1 MSEHPTVHGV
11 RPSAEDQRGRER
23 ESEDEEDVEGLG
35 EVLAA
40 DEDGS
45 AAAASSS
52 SGARAGRAAAQEERE
67 EMPEGAEDMV
77 CDESGSQHARVEE
90 QEGRVVRPV
99 PAPSEPSR
107 AEREAHEVSH
117 WPYRSWCPYC
127 VMGRGRDKAHR
138 RRDGSEPRRPQVV
151 ADYCFMSRGDRAE
164 AERAGARP
172 VLVVKEV
179 SDGPVLALAVPRKGG
194 DAAWV
199 ARRCARWLD
208 NLGHKR
214 ITIKTDQEPSIEAW
228 AQSVRKAA
236 GEGTEI
242 ALETSP
248 VGESQAN
255 GAAEQAVQ
263 EVKGLIRTLKAMLDD
278 RAGVEVTVAHPVYP
292 FLVEHAG
299 TLLSKYKVYSDG
311 KTAYER
317 VTGRKSCP
325 PMCAFGEKILFLPL
339 KGARQRKWQYGV
351 FLGVMDRSG
360 EFVIANAEGHVIKAR
375 TIKRLVVSSRWDKE
389 LLNNIKG
396 SPWAPVD
403 GEKVEGI
410 PVEVHIPPVVDVPV
424 IPEAQNTQV
433 RRMKIGKNV
442 YLEHGHPECR
452 GCEALRRGRDPR
464 PHSKEC
470 IERVTKAIGDLPEWQ
485 EKLKRDKERVNWRL
499 AERIEQQDKRAR
511 TEGSAAVGTPGGP
524 FPSTR
529 VSEGTGAAATEPGP
543 APAEVGGAVVGG
555 ASGSRSRGRE
565 DEVAAEEQPAKRG
578 KADEV
583 APASVKR
590 AGDGEDPEEGKRM
603 RIQVVAEEIHKDGVE
618 ESGMR
623 MAIAEAYS
631 PPRVTRAAERHGLR
645 AGWSLDLTTRR
656 KDGRAWDF
664 SQAWMREEA
673 RALAARTKPRLIV
686 GSPPCTPFSALQNLS
701 KRGREEQLARE
712 RAAAEVHLRFCC
724 QMYKDQAERGD
735 LFLHEHPLTAES
747 WKLRVVQEMMALP
760 GAVTVVADQCR
771 FGLTAVD
778 KDGPGLVKKPTRF
791 VTNSA
796 AVARRLD
803 KRCAGGHRHVHL
815 VSGRAAGARVYPR
828 GLCDAVCQGLVD
840 DYREHAEG
848 RAAADADASVC
859 LIEMNTDKLREG
871 DLGAREVCS
880 LVHGGSAVWDDVRG
894 GYLDPE
900 LVRQA
905 REEEMRY
912 VREAPVYRK
921 VDRREAVAARAP
933 IIKVRWVDTNKG
945 TEEAPEV
952 RSRLVAMELKSR
964 TGDMNPFDVFSATP
978 PIEAVRL
985 VVSHA
990 ASYGRY
996 GRGGERGF
1004 MVIDV
1009 RRAYFNARARRKVF
1023 TEIPGEDWESGD
1035 EDRCAELVHSLYGT
1049 RDAGRNWYEE
1059 LREFLEGLGGTTG
1072 KASVSVYRFVRDGR
1086 VVKVAVHGDDTVC
1099 AGDKRDCEWLKKEF
1113 EKRFEIKHQ
1122 SLGTGPG
1129 EKREVKVLNRL
1140 VRLVPEGIEM
1150 EADPRH
1156 ARALIEEMGVEAG
1169 KSVGTPMAAD
1179 SSESRKAQ
1187 QKDDEEAMEPGEA
1200 TRYRAL
1206 AARLNYLAMDRPD
1219 LQVATLAASRRMSSP
1234 VKGDWAILKRVARY
1248 LRRQPRAACLYRWQ
1262 RDGFP
1267 LVVCTDSDWAG
1278 CKATRVSTSGGVVY
1292 RGEHVVKTWCRTQH
1306 AISLSSMEA
1315 ELYAAVLGVTQ
1326 GEGVRALL
1334 QDFGEHVKLTLA
1346 VDSSAAMGIIAKEGL
1361 GKAKHI
1367 QTQWLWVQQARRQ
1380 KRLELAKVKGT
1391 ENPADLMTKMLSEA
1405 VMRKHMSK
1413 MNYQTI
1419 TE

>member
-1 MSEHPTVHGV
+1 MSEHTTVHSV
-11 RPSAEDQRGRER
+11 RPQAEAQRGSES
-23 ESEDEEDVEGLG
+23 ESEDEENGERPG
-35 EVLAA
+35 EVLATSG
-40 DEDGS
+40 DGS

-52 SGARAGRAAAQEERE
+52 RDGRADRAAAQEEQE

-77 CDESGSQHARVEE
+77 CEESGPQSAQAED
-90 QEGRVVRPV
+90 QEGRAARPI
-99 PAPSEPSR
+99 PAPAEPSK

-164 AERAGARP
+164 AESAGAKP

-179 SDGPVLALAVPRKGG
+179 SDGPVLAIATPKKGG
-194 DAAWV
+194 DVAWV

-263 EVKGLIRTLKAMLDD
+263 EVKGLIRTLKDMLDD
-278 RAGVEVTVAHPVYP
+278 RAGIEVNVAHPVYP

-299 TLLSKYKVYSDG
+299 TLLSKYKMYSDG

-339 KGARQRKWQYGV
+339 KGARLRKWQYGV
-351 FLGVMDRSG
+351 FLGIMDRSG
-360 EFVIANAEGHVIKAR
+360 EFVIANTEGHVIKAR
-375 TIKRLVVSSRWDKE
+375 TVKRLVASSRWDKE

-410 PVEVHIPPVVDVPV
+410 PVEVYVPPVADVPKA
-424 IPEAQNTQV
+424 PEERQPQI
-433 RRMKIGKNV
+433 RRMKIAKNV
-442 YLEHGHPECR
+442 YLEHGHPDCR
-452 GCEALRRGRDPR
+452 GCEAIRRGRDR
-464 PHSKEC
+464 CPHSKEC
-470 IERVTKAIGDLPEWQ
+470 VERVRKTLGDLPEWQ
-485 EKLKRDKERVNWRL
+485 EKLKREEERIKWRI
-499 AERIEQQDKRAR
+499 AERIEQQEKRAR
-511 TEGSAAVGTPGGP
+511 IESGGAAGNEAAVSEPAA
-524 FPSTR
+524 R
-529 VSEGTGAAATEPGP
+529 VRERED
-543 APAEVGGAVVGG
+543 APAE
-555 ASGSRSRGRE
+555 E
-565 DEVAAEEQPAKRG
+565 EEEEEEEEEQPAKRG
-578 KADEV
+578 RAEEV
-583 APASVKR
+583 EPASAKR
-590 AGDGEDPEEGKRM
+590 AGDDECPQEGKRL
-603 RIQVVAEEIHKDGVE
+603 RIHIVSEEAPVD
-618 ESGMR
+618 
-623 MAIAEAYS
+623 EAMGREM
-631 PPRVTRAAERHGLR
+631 PRLTRAAERHGLR
-645 AGWSLDLTTRR
+645 AGWSLDLTVRR
-656 KDGRAWDF
+656 KDGRVWDF
-664 SQAWMREEA
+664 SQTRMREEA
-673 RALAARTKPRLIV
+673 RELVARAKPRLIV
-686 GSPPCTPFSALQNLS
+686 GAPPRTQRSAL
-701 KRGREEQLARE
+701 RGPSQREQGEQRARE
-712 RAAAEVHLRFCC
+712 RAAAEAHLRFCC
-724 QMYKDQAERGD
+724 QLYKDQAERGD
-735 LFLHEHPLTAES
+735 LFLHEHPVEEES

-760 GAVTVVADQCR
+760 DAVTVVADQCR
-771 FGLTAVD
+771 FGLTEID
-778 KDGPGLVKKPTRF
+778 EEGPGLAKKPTRF

-803 KRCAGGHRHVHL
+803 KRCMGGHRHV
-815 VSGRAAGARVYPR
+815 SRGRGRATSSRVHPQ
-828 GLCDAVCQGLVD
+828 GLCDAVCQGLID
-840 DYREHAEG
+840 DYQEYMKRKETKTTTDDTSED
-848 RAAADADASVC
+848 RIEENMNK
-859 LIEMNTDKLREG
+859 LIGGNQDVNEI
-871 DLGAREVCS
+871 CS

-945 TEEAPEV
+945 TEDAPEV

-964 TGDMNPFDVFSATP
+964 TGDMNPFDMFSATP

-990 ASYGRY
+990 ASYGEH
-996 GRGGERGF
+996 GQGGERGF

-1009 RRAYFNARARRKVF
+1009 RRAYFNARARRKVY
-1023 TEIPGEDWESGD
+1023 TEIPGEDWENGD
-1035 EDRCAELVHSLYGT
+1035 ENRCAELVHSLYGT

-1059 LREFLEGLGGTTG
+1059 LRGFLEGLGGTTG
-1072 KASVSVYRFVRDGR
+1072 EASASVYRFDRNGR
-1086 VVKVAVHGDDTVC
+1086 VLKVAVHGDDTVC
-1099 AGDKRDCEWLKKEF
+1099 AGDKRDCDWLKKEF
-1113 EKRFEIKHQ
+1113 EKRFEIKFQ

-1129 EKREVKVLNRL
+1129 EKREVKILNRL
-1140 VRLVPEGIEM
+1140 VRLVPGGIEM

-1156 ARALIEEMGVEAG
+1156 ARVLIEEMGVEAG
-1169 KSVGTPMAAD
+1169 KSVGTPMAVD
-1179 SSESRKAQ
+1179 VTGTKSAQ
-1187 QKDDEEAMEPGEA
+1187 RDDEAVMEPGEV

-1206 AARLNYLAMDRPD
+1206 VARLNYLAMDRPD
-1219 LQVATLAASRRMSSP
+1219 LQVAALAASRRMSAP
-1234 VKGDWAILKRVARY
+1234 VRGDWAILKRVARY
-1248 LRRQPRAACLYRWQ
+1248 VLRHPRVACLYQWQ
-1262 RDGFP
+1262 KDGLP

-1278 CKATRVSTSGGVVY
+1278 CKMTRVSTSGGVIY

-1334 QDFGEHVKLTLA
+1334 QDFGEFVKLKLA
-1346 VDSSAAMGIIAKEGL
+1346 VDSSAAMGLIAKEGL

-1367 QTQWLWVQQARRQ
+1367 QTQWLWIQQARRQ
-1380 KRLELAKVKGT
+1380 KRLELAKIKGT
-1391 ENPADLMTKMLSEA
+1391 ENPADLMTKMLNES
-1405 VMRKHMSK
+1405 VMKMHMERMHYTMSAD
-1413 MNYQTI
+1413 
-1419 TE
+1419 